1 MDNWREDKTTG
12 RTHEPH
18 DATLQLDGLG
28 RRLADLS
35 GEPVPPSG
43 SEGPVFVD
51 ESGRRS
57 KTFRRLGW
65 VLATGCAA
73 YAVTLVLAVLG
84 GNASAPRLPVF
95 GPEEKARSEQVEDAP
110 APDST
115 VHVPSDDVAEP
126 DPGASD
132 PDGPAGPGGAA
143 PSAASVVVPAGNAKD
158 PSASRPADPA
168 TASGG
173 SGPVTEP
180 VPTTPAAEPPVDPPP
195 SPDPEPTA
203 PTAPPAES
211 PAPPVEEEST
221 P

>member
-1 MDNWREDKTTG
+1 MDNWREDTTTG
-12 RTHEPH
+12 RMHEPH

-35 GEPVPPSG
+35 AEPAPPGG
-43 SEGPVFVD
+43 SDGPVFVD

-57 KTFRRLGW
+57 KTLRRLGW

-84 GNASAPRLPVF
+84 GNASAPRLPVS
-95 GPEEKARSEQVEDAP
+95 GPEEKARAEQVEDVP
-110 APDST
+110 APDPT

-126 DPGASD
+126 EPGASD
-132 PDGPAGPGGAA
+132 PAGPGGAA
-143 PSAASVVVPAGNAKD
+143 PSATSVLVPAGNAKD
-158 PSASRPADPA
+158 PSASRSADPA
-168 TASGG
+168 AATGG
-173 SGPVTEP
+173 SGPVTEQA
-180 VPTTPAAEPPVDPPP
+180 PTTPAAEPPVDPPP
-195 SPDPEPTA
+195 PPGPEPTA

>member
-1 MDNWREDKTTG
+1 MDNWREDTTTG

-35 GEPVPPSG
+35 AEPAPPAASD
-43 SEGPVFVD
+43 GPVFVD

-57 KTFRRLGW
+57 KTLRRLGW

-84 GNASAPRLPVF
+84 GNASAPRLPVS
-95 GPEEKARSEQVEDAP
+95 GPEEKARAEQVEDVP
-110 APDST
+110 APGPT

-126 DPGASD
+126 DPGASTQ
-132 PDGPAGPGGAA
+132 AGPGGSGGAA
-143 PSAASVVVPAGNAKD
+143 PSATSVVVPAGNAKD
-158 PSASRPADPA
+158 PSASRSADPA
-168 TASGG
+168 TATGG
-173 SGPVTEP
+173 SGPVTEQT
-180 VPTTPAAEPPVDPPP
+180 PTTPAAEPPVEPPP
-195 SPDPEPTA
+195 PGPEPTA